1 MSTWDYPSYH
11 PSPPHSQ
18 SPPGG
23 VNGSSLELG
32 LVLGRMLAAQ
42 DKQIMLLERIES
54 RLQSMP
60 VALAERLPAA
70 QPREKMSWQEIML
83 NIRHT
88 AYALLPIAVLALVIA
103 GKISVLEGFS
113 VIRQLILGPAAGS

>member
-1 MSTWDYPSYH
+1 MSTWDYPPYH

-18 SPPGG
+18 SPQGG
-23 VNGSSLELG
+23 TNGSSLELG

-42 DKQIMLLERIES
+42 DKQIALLERIEL

-60 VALAERLPAA
+60 VALAERLPAT
-70 QPREKMSWQEIML
+70 QQKEKMSWQEIMM
-83 NIRHT
+83 NVRHT

-103 GKISVLEGFS
+103 GKISILEGMG